1 MNSILLILATAVL
14 PYWQDPQTTSVNAET
29 QRTEVVYFA
38 NRADALSKGF
48 RDSENYKSLNGT
60 WDFKYFEDHRE
71 MAVPQTWDKIQVPGN
86 WEVQGWGVAI
96 YTNIPYDFCPK
107 DPVAGVLPESVPS
120 ALYHRTFTV
129 PEGWKGREVYL
140 NLAGSKSGTYVYV
153 NGQEVGYCEDS
164 KDLARFRITD
174 FVKDGEND
182 LLLKIYRYT
191 QASWLE
197 DQDFWRI
204 SGLER
209 DVYLSSEKTHNGF
222 NFTVVSTTTP
232 DFKDGLFQ
240 LKMHADVP
248 TEVFYE
254 LLDAQG
260 TAVADAVFEF
270 AGDILT
276 VKDSIP
282 GVKLWTAETPNLYTL
297 VLKVNGEYTRF
308 HVGFRHLEIATVKD
322 GDRDVKAF
330 LVNGQPVKF
339 KGVNLH
345 EHNPYTG
352 HYTTRENI
360 LEDLKLMKLANV
372 NAIRTCHYPQSREF
386 YELCDSLGFYVYDEA
401 NIETHGFGYDPKRT
415 MANKTEW
422 LAKHMD
428 RTLNM
433 YYRTAN
439 YPCVTILSLGNEAG
453 NGTNFYETYKTLKAL
468 EKDGMNRPVVYE
480 RAGRDWN
487 TDFQNPM
494 YPGTEWLKRMGETYS
509 EKPIALCEYSHA
521 MGNSNG
527 SIDWMWDQ
535 FYAHTHLQGGFI
547 WDWVDQGLYDKERGW
562 TYGGDYGVDMPSDGN
577 FCCNGLVNPD
587 RDPHPGYYEIKHV
600 YQNVSIRVV
609 DVENGLFE
617 IFNRNY
623 FTDLKPY
630 TVKYWVERDGKRPF
644 WWFKHKKHFSTAP
657 QTAEQFQIRLPKMK
671 KPGDYR
677 IFFEVSAAQDMPLV
691 EKNTILACDE
701 ILLKSAPAPRK
712 ERVAKGNLEFTN
724 GDTQVVVR
732 GSNLELV
739 FNKADGFVKTWKV
752 KGVDMVDPSFGIRPN
767 FWRAPIDNDYGN
779 AAPERAAQYREPGK
793 PDSVNA
799 AKQADGSVLITV
811 KGQGVRALEQYTIY
825 PNGTL
830 RIEVQTAAG
839 EDQDVEIPR
848 LGFRFRV
855 ADDDFRYYG
864 RGPVENYW
872 DRASCTFK
880 RIWNSSASAE
890 YYPYVRPQETGH
902 HTDTDW
908 LAIGGLSVV
917 RTSANPFEFNA
928 LRMSVEDLDGGPVKS
943 QTHLCDVHPRDFTE
957 VCIDY
962 LQTGVGGYDSW
973 GARPEKDRTLWN
985 TESYSYSFILTPE
998 KPEKAIQYE

>member
-1 MNSILLILATAVL
+1 MNSLCLFLLTAVL
-14 PYWQDPQTTSVNAET
+14 PYWQDPQVTSVNAET
-29 QRTEVVYFA
+29 RRTEVVYFA
-38 NRADALSKGF
+38 DRADALSKGF

-60 WDFKYFEDHRE
+60 WDFKYFEDHRTL
-71 MAVPQTWDKIQVPGN
+71 AVPQTWDKIQVPGN

-107 DPVAGVLPESVPS
+107 DPVAGVLPESVPA

-129 PEGWKGREVYL
+129 PESWKGREVYL

-153 NGQEVGYCEDS
+153 NGEEVGYCEDS

-174 FVKDGEND
+174 FVKDGQNE

-209 DVYLSSEKTHNGF
+209 DVYLSSEKIHNGF

-232 DFKDGLFQ
+232 DFQTGLFQ
-240 LKMHADVP
+240 LKMHADAP

-254 LLDAQG
+254 LLDAQEK
-260 TAVADAVFEF
+260 AVADAVFEF
-270 AGDILT
+270 SGDILT
-276 VKDSIP
+276 VMDTIP
-282 GVKLWTAETPNLYTL
+282 GVRLWTAETPNLYTL
-297 VLKVNGEYTRF
+297 VLKVNDEYTRF

-322 GDRDVKAF
+322 GDRQVNAF

-352 HYTTRENI
+352 HYVTRENL

-422 LAKHMD
+422 MTKHMD

-453 NGTNFYETYKTLKAL
+453 NGTIFYETYKALKAL
-468 EKDGMNRPVVYE
+468 EKGGMNRPVVYE

-509 EKPIALCEYSHA
+509 ERPVALCEYSHA

-527 SIDWMWDQ
+527 SIDWMWEQ
-535 FYAHTHLQGGFI
+535 FYAHVHLQGGFI

-562 TYGGDYGVDMPSDGN
+562 TYGGDYGENMPSDGN

-600 YQNVSIRVV
+600 YQNVTIRAV
-609 DVENGLFE
+609 DIENGIFE
-617 IFNRNY
+617 VFNRNY

-630 TVKYWVERDGKRPF
+630 TVKFWVERDGKRPF
-644 WWFKHKKHFSTAP
+644 WWFKRKKNFSTAP
-657 QTAEQFQIRLPKMK
+657 QTAEQFSIRLPKMG
-671 KPGDYR
+671 KPGEYR
-677 IFFEVSAAQDMPLV
+677 IFFEVSAAQDLPLI
-691 EKNTILACDE
+691 EKNTVLACDE
-701 ILLKSAPAPRK
+701 ILLKSNPAPRK
-712 ERVAKGNLEFTN
+712 ERVAKGGLEFTN

-732 GSNLELV
+732 GNNVELV
-739 FNKADGFVKTWKV
+739 FNKADGYIKTWKV
-752 KGVDMVDPSFGIRPN
+752 KGVDMVDPAFGIRPN

-779 AAPERAAQYREPGK
+779 YAPMRAAQYREPGK
-793 PDSVNA
+793 PDSVSA
-799 AKQADGSVLITV
+799 AKQVDGTVLITV
-811 KGQGVRALEQYTIY
+811 KGQGVRASEQYIVY
-825 PNGTL
+825 PDGTL
-830 RIEVQTAAG
+830 KIQVQTAPG
-839 EDQDVEIPR
+839 TDKDVEIPR
-848 LGFRFRV
+848 LGFRLRV
-855 ADDDFRYYG
+855 ADDAFRYFG
-864 RGPVENYW
+864 RGPLENYW

-880 RIWNSSASAE
+880 RIWSSSASDE

-908 LAIGGLSVV
+908 LAIGKLAVV
-917 RTSANPFEFNA
+917 RTQANPFEFNA

-943 QTHLCDVHPRDFTE
+943 QTHLCDVPTRDFTE

-973 GARPEKDRTLWN
+973 GARPEKARTLWN
-985 TESYSYSFILTPE
+985 TESYSYSFILTPD
-998 KPEKAIQYE
+998 KPEKAIRYE